1 MNYYKIAKNS
11 THSGPGIRVTLY
23 VAGCRNQCPGCQ
35 NPETWCFA
43 AGAPFTL
50 ETEAEIIQLL
60 NKPYIAG
67 LTLCGGE
74 PMEQENQ
81 VGLLNLL
88 ATVKATFPEK
98 SIWCYTGY
106 EWEDLMAGGRKN
118 LEITRNVLQYIDVLI
133 TGRYACE
140 ERDITTNNL
149 YRGSRNQRVINV
161 TESLN
166 INGKVL
172 LTNIPNNT

>member
-23 VAGCRNQCPGCQ
+23 VTGCRNHCPGCQ

-60 NKPYIAG
+60 SKPYIAG

-81 VGLLNLL
+81 IGLLNLL

-106 EWEDLMAGGRKN
+106 EWEDLMEGGRKN
-118 LEITRNVLQYIDVLI
+118 LEITRNMLQYIDVLI

-172 LTNIPNNT
+172 LINIPNNT